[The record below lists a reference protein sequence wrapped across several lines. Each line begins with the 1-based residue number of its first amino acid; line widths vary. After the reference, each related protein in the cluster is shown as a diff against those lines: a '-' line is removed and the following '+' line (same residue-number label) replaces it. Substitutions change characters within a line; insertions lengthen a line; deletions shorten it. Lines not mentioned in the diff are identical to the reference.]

1 MSNTPN
7 TTASSTHDGNTPR
20 FPGGRTGNAG
30 GGMPAGRA
38 SGAPDW
44 PGTRTG
50 GPQPEDDAAGC
61 CVGIHFIDYI
71 CLNCHWF
78 DSSYHDGYCDYHRKD
93 TKPTNSCYKFRE

>member
-7 TTASSTHDGNTPR
+7 ATTSSTHDGNTPR

-30 GGMPAGRA
+30 GG
-38 SGAPDW
+38 APDW

-50 GPQPEDDAAGC
+50 GPQPEDGAAGC
-61 CVGIHFIDYI
+61 CAGIHFIDYI